1 MSVIDTLM
9 IVLLI
14 ITLLITLNSIYQ
26 HKVFLNKMNE
36 FTETMEEAQRVQKEL
51 EKLMEQAVTVSR
63 HLVEHVNTAY
73 QSAEQNAAEL
83 KFGELDFI
91 MADPAADPYMDQD
104 ADEDQE
110 QEAASVQVPG
120 QARFDCA
127 EVGLL
132 REKGWSTRE
141 IARKFNKG
149 QDEIH
154 LMLNLYDFSKQ

>member
-36 FTETMEEAQRVQKEL
+36 FTGTMEEAQRVQKEL

-63 HLVEHVNTAY
+63 HLVEHVDAAY
-73 QSAEQNAAEL
+73 QSAEQTSAEL
-83 KFGELDFI
+83 KSGEFDSITEDLCVDQ
-91 MADPAADPYMDQD
+91 AADEHRDI
-104 ADEDQE
+104 
-110 QEAASVQVPG
+110 QVPG
-120 QARFDCA
+120 HARFDCS